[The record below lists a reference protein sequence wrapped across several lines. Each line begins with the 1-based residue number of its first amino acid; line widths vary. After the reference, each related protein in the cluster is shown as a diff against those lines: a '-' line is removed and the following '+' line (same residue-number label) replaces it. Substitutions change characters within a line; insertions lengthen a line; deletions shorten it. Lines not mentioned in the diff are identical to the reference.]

1 MNKLKK
7 PLQMKRLFDTNQL
20 SITISV
26 KLQNQLRELHH

>member
-26 KLQNQLRELHH
+26 KLPNQLRELHH